1 MNAAALVVALLCT
14 LTGCWHL
21 ACASG
26 MRRAV
31 DLVLVWLLL
40 STAQLS
46 ALTLLVGGLLRHLEA
61 GALFGAALVL
71 AAAEIVAT
79 RRPGAD
85 PARRRGVAVA
95 AGLWPRVLRC
105 GRHPL
110 VVVSALLVAAQYGW
124 RAALAAFLGPLDYDG
139 LWYHLPGPAIWL
151 QQGYVG
157 HTPQVLWADVY
168 PQGQELLTGFSGAFV
183 GDTRLGW
190 ASGLA
195 FLALGAVATAGL
207 ARTAGA
213 RRAHATLAG
222 LGLLAVPAVFL
233 EASTT
238 YVDFATAATGLTA
251 LQLTLGIHP
260 AVRDAIE
267 HGGLDARRRLR
278 GRVLFVG
285 IALGLA
291 IGVKSSN
298 LLTAG
303 MVAAL
308 VVVQTWRVVGDLRR
322 AAPSTRRQSAT
333 RFARLRE
340 HGAATARLA
349 LPNAA
354 VLGLPALALG
364 GYWYIRTWISY
375 GNPFYPFTMLGF
387 HGKGS
392 VDELIIVRNT
402 APEVAGESK
411 LRATLHSWLHDR
423 ERVAYTHDQQPGGF
437 GLQWIYV
444 LLPIVLVALALFLLR
459 RRFDLL
465 WGLLLPVLVSAT
477 ASPAPWWAR
486 YQLILPAFGCV
497 CLAAVLTAVA
507 QRPSGRG
514 PRGSVPR
521 VLRRGTAGL
530 VAGAFVATTAIS
542 MWWATQPTNT
552 WIGDRTSAH
561 RATVRETVD
570 LMRDPD
576 RDRRILPTAAY
587 AAMNRVPD
595 GRTVAFTEFTHQR
608 FVNLIMGERGQ
619 RRVTSLGE
627 PRDAADFDRRLRASG
642 AGYLLLTTGG
652 PDRDLLLAVLR
663 DRAHYRPVV
672 RGSGAIGW
680 FGGGAGAELF
690 EVGDFSATV
699 CADRKPRLAATKPD
713 RETIAVLLQDAC
725 AAPLFEVEVALVDER
740 ATAIVR
746 TWTSRE
752 GEAVLRIPPDLVGK
766 PLRVRFEGDGYYGPA
781 EKTAETGPGG

>member
-1 MNAAALVVALLCT
+1 MSTAALVIALLCT

-31 DLVLVWLLL
+31 DVVLVWLLL

-46 ALTLLVGGLLRHLEA
+46 ALTLVVGGLLRQLEA
-61 GALFGAALVL
+61 GALFGAALAL
-71 AAAEIVAT
+71 AAVEIAAT
-79 RRPGAD
+79 RRPGPDA
-85 PARRRGVAVA
+85 ARRRGVAVA
-95 AGLWPRVLRC
+95 AGLWPRVRRC
-105 GRHPL
+105 GHHPL
-110 VVVSALLVAAQYGW
+110 VVVLALLVGAQYGW

-190 ASGLA
+190 ASGLV

-222 LGLLAVPAVFL
+222 LGILAVPAVFL

-238 YVDFATAATGLTA
+238 YVDFATAATTLTA
-251 LQLTLGIHP
+251 LHLTLGIHP
-260 AVRDAIE
+260 AVRAVVDGGGDAT
-267 HGGLDARRRLR
+267 GCLRRR
-278 GRVLFVG
+278 VLIVG

-291 IGVKSSN
+291 IGVKSAN
-298 LLTAG
+298 LLTAVVVG
-303 MVAAL
+303 AL
-308 VVVQTWRVVGDLRR
+308 VVVQTWRTVGSARR
-322 AAPSTRRQSAT
+322 ASASSERQPAT
-333 RFARLRE
+333 RAARLRA

-349 LPNAA
+349 LPNAV

-375 GNPFYPFTMLGF
+375 GNPFHPFTMLGF
-387 HGKGS
+387 HGKGT
-392 VDELIIVRNT
+392 VDELIIVHNT
-402 APEVAGESK
+402 AAQVAGESK
-411 LRATLHSWLHDR
+411 LRATWHSWLYDR

-444 LLPIVLVALALFLLR
+444 LLPIVLVALALFVLS

-465 WGLLLPVLVSAT
+465 WGLLLPVLVSAV

-486 YQLILPAFGCV
+486 YQLLVPAFGCV

-507 QRPSGRG
+507 PR
-514 PRGSVPR
+514 PRGRPGVRGAPVPPM
-521 VLRRGTAGL
+521 LRRGVAGL
-530 VAGAFVATTAIS
+530 VAGAFVATTATS

-552 WIGDRTSAH
+552 WIGDRAFAH
-561 RATVRETVD
+561 RATVGEALD
-570 LMRDPD
+570 LMRDPG

-608 FVNLIMGERGQ
+608 FVQLLLGERAQ

-627 PRDAADFDRRLRASG
+627 PRDAEDFARRLGASG
-642 AGYLLLTTGG
+642 AQYVLLTTGG
-652 PDRDLLLAVLR
+652 PDHDLLRAVRR
-663 DRAHYRPVV
+663 DRAHYRPVA

-680 FGGGAGAELF
+680 FGSGPDAELF
-690 EVGDFSATV
+690 EIGDFTATV
-699 CADRKPRLAATKPD
+699 CTDRTPRLAAVGSD
-713 RETIAVLLQDAC
+713 RGMIAVTLRDAC
-725 AAPLFEVEVALVDER
+725 AAPLFEVEVTLVDETAPPASVR
-740 ATAIVR
+740 A
-746 TWTSRE
+746 WTTRE
-752 GEAVLRIPPDLVGK
+752 GEAVLRVPADPTGK
-766 PLRVRFEGDGYYGPA
+766 PLRVRFAGDGYYGPA
-781 EKTAETGPGG
+781 ETTVG

>member
-1 MNAAALVVALLCT
+1 MNAAALVIALLCT
-14 LTGCWHL
+14 SAGCWHL

-31 DLVLVWLLL
+31 DIVLVWLLL

-46 ALTLLVGGLLRHLEA
+46 ALTLLVGGLLRRLEA
-61 GALFGAALVL
+61 GALFGAAVAL
-71 AAAEIVAT
+71 AAVEVVAT
-79 RRPGAD
+79 RRTGAD
-85 PARRRGVAVA
+85 AARRRGVAVA
-95 AGLWPRVLRC
+95 AGLWPRVRRC
-105 GRHPL
+105 LRHPL
-110 VVVSALLVAAQYGW
+110 VVVLALLVGGQYCW
-124 RAALAAFLGPLDYDG
+124 RAALAVFLGPLDYDG
-139 LWYHLPGPAIWL
+139 LWYHLPGPTIWL

-168 PQGQELLTGFSGAFV
+168 PQGQELLTGFTGAFV

-222 LGLLAVPAVFL
+222 LGILAIPAVFL

-238 YVDFATAATGLTA
+238 YVDFATAATTLTA
-251 LQLTLGIHP
+251 LHLTLGIHP
-260 AVRDAIE
+260 AVQDAIDHGRDASAC
-267 HGGLDARRRLR
+267 LRRR
-278 GRVLFVG
+278 VLIVG

-298 LLTAG
+298 LLTAV
-303 MVAAL
+303 MVVGL
-308 VVVQTWRVVGDLRR
+308 VMVQTWRMVGALGRR
-322 AAPSTRRQSAT
+322 ASPPTERQPAT
-333 RFARLRE
+333 RSARLRA
-340 HGAATARLA
+340 HAAATARIA

-354 VLGLPALALG
+354 VLGLLASALG
-364 GYWYIRTWISY
+364 GYWYIRTWIRY

-387 HGKGS
+387 HGRGS
-392 VDELIIVRNT
+392 VDELIIVHNT
-402 APEVAGESK
+402 VPQLAGESK
-411 LRATLHSWLHDR
+411 LRATWHSWLFDR

-444 LLPIVLVALALFLLR
+444 LLPLVLVGLALFVLR

-465 WGLLLPVLVSAT
+465 WGLLLPLLVSAT

-486 YQLILPAFGCV
+486 YQLIVPAFGCV

-507 QRPSGRG
+507 QRPRG
-514 PRGSVPR
+514 GPGVRHVTVPPL
-521 VLRRGTAGL
+521 LRSCVAGL
-530 VAGAFVATTAIS
+530 VAGAFVATTSIS

-552 WIGDRTSAH
+552 WIGDRAFAH
-561 RATVRETVD
+561 RATVRETLG
-570 LMRDPD
+570 LMRDPN

-595 GRTVAFTEFTHQR
+595 GRTVAFTEFTYQH
-608 FVNLIMGERGQ
+608 FVQLIMGERGQ

-627 PRDAADFDRRLRASG
+627 PRDAADFTRRLRASG
-642 AGYLLLTTGG
+642 AQYVLLTTDGR
-652 PDRDLLLAVLR
+652 DRDLWLAVQR
-663 DRAHYRPVV
+663 DRAHYQPVA

-680 FGGGAGAELF
+680 FGGGSDAELF
-690 EVGDFSATV
+690 EVGDFAATV
-699 CADRKPRLAATKPD
+699 CANRAPRLAVTKSGPD
-713 RETIAVLLQDAC
+713 TIAVSLRDAC
-725 AAPLFEVEVALVDER
+725 ATPLFDVEVTLADETATTTAR
-740 ATAIVR
+740 A
-746 TWTSRE
+746 WTTGE
-752 GEAVLRIPPDLVGK
+752 GEAVLRIPSDLAGK
-766 PLRVRFEGDGYYGPA
+766 PLRVRFAGDGYYGPA
-781 EKTAETGPGG
+781 ETTAG

>member
-1 MNAAALVVALLCT
+1 MNAAALVIALVCT
-14 LTGCWHL
+14 SAGCLHL

-31 DLVLVWLLL
+31 DIVLVWLLL

-46 ALTLLVGGLLRHLEA
+46 ALTLLVGGLLRRLEA
-61 GALFGAALVL
+61 GALFAAAVAL
-71 AAAEIVAT
+71 AAVEIVAT
-79 RRPGAD
+79 RRAGAD
-85 PARRRGVAVA
+85 AARRRGVAVA
-95 AGLWPRVLRC
+95 AGLWPRVRRC

-110 VVVSALLVAAQYGW
+110 VVVLTLLVAGQYCW
-124 RAALAAFLGPLDYDG
+124 RAALAVFLGPLDYDG

-190 ASGLA
+190 ASGLP

-222 LGLLAVPAVFL
+222 LGILAVPAVFL

-238 YVDFATAATGLTA
+238 YVDFATTATTLTA
-251 LQLTLGIHP
+251 LHLTLGILP
-260 AVRDAIE
+260 AVQNAIDHGRDAI
-267 HGGLDARRRLR
+267 GCLRRR
-278 GRVLFVG
+278 VPIVG
-285 IALGLA
+285 TALGLA

-298 LLTAG
+298 LLTAVVVG
-303 MVAAL
+303 AL
-308 VVVQTWRVVGDLRR
+308 VLVQTWRVVGALRR
-322 AAPSTRRQSAT
+322 ASPPTERQPVA
-333 RFARLRE
+333 RARRLRA
-340 HGAATARLA
+340 HAAATARIA

-354 VLGLPALALG
+354 VLGLLATALG
-364 GYWYIRTWISY
+364 GYWYIRTWIRY
-375 GNPFYPFTMLGF
+375 GNPFHPFTMLGF
-387 HGKGS
+387 HGRGS
-392 VDELIIVRNT
+392 VDELIIVHNT
-402 APEVAGESK
+402 VPQLAGEGK
-411 LRATLHSWLHDR
+411 LRATWHSWLYDR

-444 LLPIVLVALALFLLR
+444 LLPIVLVALALFVLR

-486 YQLILPAFGCV
+486 YQLIVPAFGCV
-497 CLAAVLTAVA
+497 CLAAVQTALA
-507 QRPSGRG
+507 PRPRDRPGA
-514 PRGSVPR
+514 PR
-521 VLRRGTAGL
+521 VIVPPLLRRGAAGL
-530 VAGAFVATTAIS
+530 PAVAFVATTAIS

-552 WIGDRTSAH
+552 WIGDRTFAH
-561 RATVRETVD
+561 RATVRETLD
-570 LMRDPD
+570 LMGDPN
-576 RDRRILPTAAY
+576 RDRHILPTAAY

-608 FVNLIMGERGQ
+608 FVQLIMGERGQ

-627 PRDAADFDRRLRASG
+627 PRDAADFTRRLRASG
-642 AGYLLLTTGG
+642 ARYVLLTTGG
-652 PDRDLLLAVLR
+652 PDRDLLLAVLS

-672 RGSGAIGW
+672 RGNGAIGW
-680 FGGGAGAELF
+680 FGGGSGAELF
-690 EVGDFSATV
+690 EVGDFTATV
-699 CADRKPRLAATKPD
+699 CADRQPRLAVSKPAPD
-713 RETIAVLLQDAC
+713 TIAVSLRDAC
-725 AAPLFEVEVALVDER
+725 AAPLFEVEVTLMDETGKT
-740 ATAIVR
+740 TAR
-746 TWTSRE
+746 TWTTGE
-752 GEAVLRIPPDLVGK
+752 GEAVLRIPSDLGGK
-766 PLRVRFEGDGYYGPA
+766 PLRVRFAGDGYHGPA
-781 EKTAETGPGG
+781 ETAAG

>member
-1 MNAAALVVALLCT
+1 MNAAALVIALLGT

-26 MRRAV
+26 PRRAV

-61 GALFGAALVL
+61 GALFGAATLL
-71 AAAEIVAT
+71 AGAEIAAT
-79 RRPGAD
+79 RRPGTDA
-85 PARRRGVAVA
+85 ARRRGAALA
-95 AGLWPRVLRC
+95 AGLWPRARRC

-110 VVVSALLVAAQYGW
+110 VVVLALSVAAQYGW

-151 QQGYVG
+151 QQGHVG
-157 HTPQVLWADVY
+157 HTSQVLWADVY

-190 ASGLA
+190 ASGLP

-222 LGLLAVPAVFL
+222 LGILAIPAVFL

-251 LQLTLGIHP
+251 LHLTLGMHP
-260 AVRDAIE
+260 DVREAVDRSA
-267 HGGLDARRRLR
+267 DARHLLRRR
-278 GRVLFVG
+278 ILFVG

-298 LLTAG
+298 LLTA
-303 MVAAL
+303 VVVTAL
-308 VVVQTWRVVGDLRR
+308 ALVQTWRVVDLVGP
-322 AAPSTRRQSAT
+322 ASPATRRQPAT
-333 RFARLRE
+333 RFARLRDR
-340 HGAATARLA
+340 GADTARSA
-349 LPNAA
+349 LTNTA

-364 GYWYIRTWISY
+364 GYWYIRTWIRY
-375 GNPFYPFTMLGF
+375 GNPFHPFTMLGF

-392 VDELIIVRNT
+392 VDELIIVHNT
-402 APEVAGESK
+402 LPRLAGESK
-411 LRATLHSWLHDR
+411 LRATWHSWLYDR

-444 LLPIVLVALALFLLR
+444 LLPIVLVALALFVLG
-459 RRFDLL
+459 RRFELL

-507 QRPSGRG
+507 ERPRAPGPGRVA
-514 PRGSVPR
+514 PMW
-521 VLRRGTAGL
+521 RRGTAGL

-552 WIGDRTSAH
+552 WIGDRTFAH
-561 RATVRETVD
+561 RATVREAVE

-595 GRTVAFTEFTHQR
+595 GRTVAYTEFTHQR

-627 PRDAADFDRRLRASG
+627 PRDAADFERRLRTSG
-642 AGYLLLTTGG
+642 AGYVLLTTGG
-652 PDRDLLLAVLR
+652 PDRGLLLAVLR

-672 RGSGAIGW
+672 RGSGALGW

-690 EVGDFSATV
+690 EVGDFTATL
-699 CADRKPRLAATKPD
+699 CTDREPRLAATEPD
-713 RETIAVLLQDAC
+713 RGTIAVSLRDAC
-725 AAPLFEVEVALVDER
+725 GAPLFEVEVALVDESTTTI
-740 ATAIVR
+740 AR

-752 GEAVLRIPPDLVGK
+752 GEAVLRIPSGLLGK
-766 PLRVRFEGDGYYGPA
+766 PLRVRFAGDGYYGRA
-781 EKTAETGPGG
+781 EQAAERSPGG